1 MQHQKKLLLGA
12 HMSIEG
18 GLHKAIERG
27 IETGCTTLQIFTKSN
42 RQWHAKAIS
51 LEEIEKFKQAVTAS
65 SINPIVAHASYLIN
79 LASPEEATRKKSI
92 IALKKELEVCSQL
105 NIPYLVLHPGSH
117 VNQTTKEGIT
127 LISQGLDQALQES
140 PGATII
146 ALETMAGQGS
156 SVGSTFEELAEI
168 YQLSEHKKRLG
179 VCLDTCHIFSAGY
192 DFTEKKVYEAMWSE
206 FDKTIG
212 LERLKVIHVNDSKKE
227 LGSRVDR
234 HETITKGKIGAEAFA
249 LLFNDARF
257 FDVPKILETPKATL
271 AEDIYNME
279 IIKGLLT
286 KETKELLKVKSEKAA

>member
-51 LEEIEKFKQAVTAS
+51 LEEIEKFKQAVTTS
-65 SINPIVAHASYLIN
+65 GINPIVAHASYLIN

-117 VNQTTKEGIT
+117 VNQTTKEGVA

-140 PGATII
+140 PGTTII

-212 LERLKVIHVNDSKKE
+212 LKRLKVIHVNDSKKE

>member
-42 RQWHAKAIS
+42 RQWHAAPLEITAI
-51 LEEIEKFKQAVTAS
+51 KQFNQAVITS
-65 SINPIVAHASYLIN
+65 GINPIVAHASYLIN

-117 VNQTTKEGIT
+117 VNQTIN
-127 LISQGLDQALQES
+127 QGLALINQGLNQVFKEV
-140 PGATII
+140 PGNTII

-156 SVGSTFEELAEI
+156 SLGSNFEEIAKI
-168 YQLSEHKKRLG
+168 YKSNDYKERLG

-192 DFTEKKVYEAMWSE
+192 DFTEKKAYEAMWSE
-206 FDKTIG
+206 FDKIIG
-212 LERLKVIHVNDSKKE
+212 LEHLKVIHVNDSKKE

-257 FDVPKILETPKATL
+257 FDIPKILETPKATL

>member
-117 VNQTTKEGIT
+117 VNQTTKEGVA

-140 PGATII
+140 PGTTII

-257 FDVPKILETPKATL
+257 FDVPKILETPKVTL

>member
-51 LEEIEKFKQAVTAS
+51 SEEIEKFKQAVTAS
-65 SINPIVAHASYLIN
+65 GINPIVAHASYLIN

-117 VNQTTKEGIT
+117 VNQTTKEGVA

-140 PGATII
+140 PGTTII

-212 LERLKVIHVNDSKKE
+212 LKRLKVIHVNDSKKE